1 MNIENI
7 NQRQFDKTMLK
18 EGISVTDYYDSTKI
32 YEVFFRRNNRSRNPQ
47 GKLNVFYAQDTGIGI
62 GTLFILKGKTYVV
75 ISQDADESNA
85 YFTSLATVCDSV
97 FHVYSGSG
105 NKYIP
110 IPFTVATEKFT
121 VAESSSISIINGM
134 VMIYTGL
141 NDTVKNMKIGNKYK
155 NFGGTYEVKNFFFN
169 NNLAY
174 FYLTREADSAD
185 QYVLTY
191 DGATTLSLADG
202 TYQLAYTATKNGE
215 VISNPTIGYVSSN
228 PDIATV
234 SDAGLLTMVTKGS
247 TTITA
252 TWTEGEVSCDTTLTI
267 SDGATPPTPSGDIT
281 ATITGN
287 PELKL
292 GLPRVYTVT
301 FKDENGAD
309 VTNVDFTWNVVS
321 DFTVL
326 QEVNGNTITL
336 CVEDENAIA
345 EAFLL
350 QVLIDD
356 TVSTEFEITVIDM
369 F

>member
-1 MNIENI
+1 
-7 NQRQFDKTMLK
+7 MLR
-18 EGISVTDYYDSTKI
+18 EGMFVTDYYDATKT

-62 GTLFILKGKTYVV
+62 GTLFTLKGKTYVV
-75 ISQDADESNA
+75 ISQDADESNV

-97 FHVYSGSG
+97 FHVYSGVG
-105 NKYIP
+105 NKYVP
-110 IPFTVATEKFT
+110 IPFTVATEKFSVT
-121 VAESSSISIINGM
+121 ESNAISIINGM

-141 NDTVKNMKIGNKYK
+141 TDTVKNMKIGDKYK

-185 QYVLTY
+185 QYVLAY

-228 PDIATV
+228 PAIATV
-234 SDAGLLTMVTKGS
+234 SDTGLVTMLAKGS

-267 SDGATPPTPSGDIT
+267 SDGVTPPTPSGNVT
-281 ATITGN
+281 ATISGN

-309 VTNVDFTWNVVS
+309 VTNVDFAWNVVS

-326 QEVNGNTITL
+326 QVVDGNTIEL
-336 CVEDENAIA
+336 CVEDEDAIGV
-345 EAFLL
+345 AFLL
-350 QVLIDD
+350 QVLIDG
-356 TVSTEFEITVIDM
+356 TISAEIEITVIDM